1 MPCPTLPMISR
12 EAAIMD
18 FRIGSPLL
26 RVHNPSSRA
35 DRSSTQNS
43 QSLHEVC
50 QEFESVLIAHLLKTM
65 RKTVPKAD
73 VMPHESLCEDIYRS
87 MMDEALANAVARGS
101 GVGLAEILYRQLSR
115 SKKD

>member
-1 MPCPTLPMISR
+1 MISR

-18 FRIGSPLL
+18 FRIGSP
-26 RVHNPSSRA
+26 SSIQYRA
-35 DRSSTQNS
+35 SSTQHPES
-43 QSLHEVC
+43 SIQDSKPLHEAC
-50 QEFESVLIAHLLKTM
+50 QEFESVFIAHLLKTM

-73 VMPHESLCEDIYRS
+73 VMPHESLSEDIYRS

>member
-1 MPCPTLPMISR
+1 
-12 EAAIMD
+12 MD
-18 FRIGSPLL
+18 FRIGSPIL
-26 RVHNPSSRA
+26 RVDNQHSMLDTRCCMTRNPASRI
-35 DRSSTQNS
+35 QNS
-43 QSLHEVC
+43 ESLREVC

-73 VMPHESLCEDIYRS
+73 VIPHESLCEDIYRS

>member
-1 MPCPTLPMISR
+1 MISR

-18 FRIGSPLL
+18 FRIGSSSSIQH
-26 RVHNPSSRA
+26 RVSSIQNPE
-35 DRSSTQNS
+35 
-43 QSLHEVC
+43 SLPEVC
-50 QEFESVLIAHLLKTM
+50 QEFESVFIAHLLKTM